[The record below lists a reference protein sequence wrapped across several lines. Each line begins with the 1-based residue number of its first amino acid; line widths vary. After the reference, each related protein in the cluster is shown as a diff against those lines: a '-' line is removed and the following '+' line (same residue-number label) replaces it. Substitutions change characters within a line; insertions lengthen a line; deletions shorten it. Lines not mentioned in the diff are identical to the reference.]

1 MRAGCR
7 GEDPE
12 LFFPKPA
19 DDTRRAEAQA
29 ICARCPVTVPCM
41 TEANARREKHGV
53 WAGFE
58 RNDKGRPAFPAGR
71 MPRGG
76 YRIGRNNP

>member
-1 MRAGCR
+1 MKT
-7 GEDPE
+7 PE
-12 LFFPKPA
+12 VFFPKPA
-19 DDTRRAEAQA
+19 DDAKRERAKA

-41 TEANARREKHGV
+41 ATANAQRERHGV

-58 RNDKGRPAFPAGR
+58 RNDKGRPSYPPGP